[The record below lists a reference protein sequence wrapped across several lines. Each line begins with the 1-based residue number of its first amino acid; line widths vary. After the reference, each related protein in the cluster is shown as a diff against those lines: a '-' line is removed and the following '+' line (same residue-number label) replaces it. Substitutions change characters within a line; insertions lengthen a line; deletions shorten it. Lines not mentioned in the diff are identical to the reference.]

1 MTHLISGCA
10 KHVLHHLGGAG
21 SCKAIWLILSPLAIL
36 FTAVMFISGCRDNHQ
51 KQATPSRPVLYVIAP
66 SASADMPF
74 IQTGEIRAHDEVTLG
89 FRLDGRMSGRTV
101 DVGDSVHAGQVI
113 ATLDSDTSQNQFF
126 SAKADLASAQAA
138 ERTASLNLQRMK
150 QLMPLG
156 AIARAQYDTAQSDWQ
171 AATSRRQSAEAAL
184 KNAQDNLSWTRL
196 TVPQSG
202 VITGVNASP
211 GQVLST
217 GQAVVTLAVSGTR
230 DAVFDLADPQLVV
243 SNKYTPF
250 TLSLLS
256 TPSVRTTGHLRDISP
271 QADPQTR
278 TWRVRVTL
286 DAPPDAMALGA
297 SVLGELPL
305 AGKPV
310 IMLPATALTRQGN
323 QPAVFVVDRHT
334 LKLQLRPVSL
344 VRFTS
349 SEIFIS
355 GDVSPG
361 EAVVTAG
368 VSKLRQGEKVLLGE
382 DRQ

>member
-1 MTHLISGCA
+1 
-10 KHVLHHLGGAG
+10 
-21 SCKAIWLILSPLAIL
+21 
-36 FTAVMFISGCRDNHQ
+36 
-51 KQATPSRPVLYVIAP
+51 
-66 SASADMPF
+66 
-74 IQTGEIRAHDEVTLG
+74 
-89 FRLDGRMSGRTV
+89 MSGRTV
-101 DVGDSVHAGQVI
+101 DVGDSVHAGEVI

-126 SAKADLASAQAA
+126 SAKADLESARAA

-171 AATSRRQSAEAAL
+171 AAASRRQSAEAAL

-211 GQVLST
+211 GQVLSS
-217 GQAVVTLAVSGTR
+217 GQAVVTLAISGGR
-230 DAVFDLADPQLVV
+230 DAVFDLADPRLIA
-243 SNKYTPF
+243 NNTDKTF
-250 TLSLLS
+250 TVSLLS
-256 TPSVRTTGHLRDISP
+256 DPAEQTTGHLRDISP

-286 DAPPDAMALGA
+286 DAPPEAMALGA
-297 SVLGELPL
+297 SVLGEMPL

-310 IMLPATALTRQGN
+310 IMLPATALTRQGSK
-323 QPAVFVVDRHT
+323 PAVFVVDRHT
-334 LKLQLRPVSL
+334 LKLQLRPVIL

-349 SEIFIS
+349 SDIFIS
-355 GDVSPG
+355 EGVSPG

-368 VSKLRQGEKVLLGE
+368 VNKLRQGEKVLLGE
-382 DRQ
+382 DKQ